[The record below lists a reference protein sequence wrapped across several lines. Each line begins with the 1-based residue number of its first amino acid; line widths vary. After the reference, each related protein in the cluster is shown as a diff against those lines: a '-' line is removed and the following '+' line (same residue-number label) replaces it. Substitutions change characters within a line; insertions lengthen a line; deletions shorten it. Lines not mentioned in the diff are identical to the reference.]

1 MKAGKHSR
9 GAGILAA
16 ALLLVVACGG
26 SPSKLPAPL
35 GESIVTVGFKA
46 YPGISEDNVGIM
58 VGFEAFARKSILNN
72 AGVKKFAPTLV
83 GTNNWDSK
91 LAGRD
96 VHLVMGMISDSDTR
110 ADHFQF
116 ARSYLR
122 TDLGLLTRA
131 DAEVVGKEE
140 DLAKK
145 KICTVQNTAADAT
158 MMNREKIYSL
168 VRVTVPTPEE
178 CIKMVKDGDAYAY
191 STDRIILM
199 GFSIHPDSI
208 DDGTKKSFYRVLDL
222 PLGRDQHIS
231 IALHK
236 EDGKACQLLV
246 DAIKKYV
253 ESSDWLTDLRRHLID
268 EYFRRAPDGGD
279 MTDDE
284 IGKKFQ
290 PSEIN
295 ADRCVDP
302 PQANAVR

>member
-1 MKAGKHSR
+1 MKSGKHSR
-9 GAGILAA
+9 HAGILTA
-16 ALLLVVACGG
+16 ALLLVVACG
-26 SPSKLPAPL
+26 SSSSKLPTPL
-35 GESIVTVGFKA
+35 GESIVTVGIKA
-46 YPGISEDNVGIM
+46 YPGISENNVGIM
-58 VGFEAFARKSILNN
+58 VGFEAFARKNILDN
-72 AGVKKFAPTLV
+72 AGVEKFAPTPV
-83 GTNNWDSK
+83 GTNNWESK

-110 ADHFQF
+110 ADRFQF

-122 TDLGLLTRA
+122 TDIGLLTRA
-131 DAEVVGKEE
+131 DAEVVGKEA
-140 DLAKK
+140 DLAGR
-145 KICTVQNTAADAT
+145 KICTVENTTADMT
-158 MMNREKIYSL
+158 MINMEKSYSL
-168 VRVTVPTPEE
+168 IRATARTPEE
-178 CIKMVKDGDAYAY
+178 CIEMVRDGDAYAY

-208 DDGTKKSFYRVLDL
+208 DDGTKKSSYRVLDL
-222 PLGRDQHIS
+222 PLGKEQHIS

-246 DAIKKYV
+246 DAIEKYV

-268 EYFRRAPDGGD
+268 EYLRRTPDGGD

-284 IGKKFQ
+284 IRKKFQ
-290 PSEIN
+290 PSVIN